1 MSVGTIAKVD
11 RYRQMILT
19 AAHKSR
25 EPQHLASAMSIIH
38 ILHILYDKVMDHDC
52 DLFVL
57 SKGHGALALYAVL
70 AARGDIK
77 PEDLGTIGKAGSI
90 LGGHPDRMK
99 VPGVTASTG
108 SLGTGIGMAIGMA
121 LAKQLKGEPGT
132 VYCLVGDG
140 EMQEGSALEAI
151 DMVDQLD
158 LRNIVILMD
167 ENGSHEQFVGEIYAP
182 LSLGRL
188 EEAMRDKKT
197 FGFFRIETIKGHG
210 IAAMEKDPQAWHRR
224 ALTDHEYQQFMMEV
238 ADGSDIPAT
247 RH

>member
-38 ILHILYDKVMDHDC
+38 ILHVLYDKVMDHNR

-70 AARGDIK
+70 AARGEIK
-77 PEDLGTIGKAGSI
+77 PEELGTIGKAGSI

-108 SLGTGIGMAIGMA
+108 SLGTGIGMALGMA
-121 LAKQLKGEPGT
+121 LAKQLKGELGT

-140 EMQEGSALEAI
+140 EMQEGSSLEALHYI
-151 DMVDQLD
+151 RRMELE
-158 LRNIVILMD
+158 NIVVLIDGNQSHDSIRLRSED
-167 ENGSHEQFVGEIYAP
+167 ELTLAEIEGELKDEDRSCVYYV
-182 LSLGRL
+182 
-188 EEAMRDKKT
+188 
-197 FGFFRIETIKGHG
+197 ETIKGHG
-210 IAAMEKDPQAWHRR
+210 IEAMEKDPQAWHRR

-238 ADGSDIPAT
+238 ADGSDVPAT

>member
-38 ILHILYDKVMDHDC
+38 ILHILYDKVMDHDR

-121 LAKQLKGEPGT
+121 LAKQLNGEPGT

-140 EMQEGSALEAI
+140 EMQEGSAMEAVQIARDLGLTNIMILI
-151 DMVDQLD
+151 DGNESHATIWLSGENELTFSEIEEKMK
-158 LRNIVILMD
+158 D
-167 ENGSHEQFVGEIYAP
+167 EERDFIY
-182 LSLGRL
+182 LV
-188 EEAMRDKKT
+188 
-197 FGFFRIETIKGHG
+197 ETIKGHG

>member
-19 AAHKSR
+19 AAHKSGQ
-25 EPQHLASAMSIIH
+25 PQHLASAMSIIH
-38 ILHILYDKVMDHDC
+38 ILHILYDEVMDHDR

-57 SKGHGALALYAVL
+57 SKGHAALALYAVL
-70 AARGDIK
+70 AARGEIK
-77 PEDLGTIGKAGSI
+77 PEDLGTIGHAGSI

-108 SLGTGIGMAIGMA
+108 SLGTGIGMAVGMA

-140 EMQEGSALEAI
+140 EMQEGSALEALDI
-151 DMVDQLD
+151 LTSMD
-158 LRNIVILMD
+158 LRNIVVLMD
-167 ENGSHEQFVGEIYAP
+167 DNNSHEQTLCEFDRP
-182 LSLGRL
+182 LTLGNL
-188 EEAMRDKKT
+188 QAVMKEEPVYGLMRV
-197 FGFFRIETIKGHG
+197 ETIKGHG